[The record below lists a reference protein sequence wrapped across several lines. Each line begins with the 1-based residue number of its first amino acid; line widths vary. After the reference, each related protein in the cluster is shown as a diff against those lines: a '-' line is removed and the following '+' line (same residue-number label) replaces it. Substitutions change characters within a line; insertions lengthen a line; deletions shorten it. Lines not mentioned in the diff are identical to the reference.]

1 MTSLASAYN
10 HVGSSQPMHSHGGN
24 ADAGHFY
31 QQMDAGHF
39 YQQIGSTQ
47 VGGRRR
53 KKTMKRRRKKSARR
67 KSLRQYV

>member
-24 ADAGHFY
+24 A
-31 QQMDAGHF
+31 DAGHF